1 MVFFRTKKC
10 KVDSLNGTDNCL
22 EFSISSQQAEI
33 LQYVQ
38 DPSSVRIRRKNVVA
52 LAATLRFLYQ
62 EGTLALADVDT
73 TRAPFRIPYNKLYQI
88 PELTL
93 RTVLGI
99 TPIGPEE
106 MAQPPVGTFSI
117 RLTSRGE
124 AGQSGFR
131 VTSSV
136 RYKHKNVAPSQIR
149 GPLISS
155 GDSLVLMP
163 EVAWRCIESF
173 KQLPIEDGSSLLAKH
188 YKTLASAQEF
198 ARYDYI
204 RTDDFIKA
212 NPITAPQSVAL
223 SVNKE
228 KDGLICSVHPE
239 GVPKEA
245 FEEVFTRTG
254 ENVPDAYSIEADDKV
269 IRVFF
274 EPETREQL
282 RTIARKRRVVGKEVQ
297 ELLDDPAAFFDLP
310 DESPFWDFT
319 GLSGRIAGWGLFIP
333 DSVAISPAPVSARDS
348 VFLSF
353 AAKVPC
359 SEGLPDGEMSI
370 EEACLTADELR
381 TILNLIDEAIASDR
395 PFLELSNPPI
405 VLLPSRY
412 AAFRQQVSRALKR
425 LLEQEQGPAE
435 PKLHLLTVANTDEVL
450 HSNSNVEISRA
461 SASFFKQM
469 ELPEAI
475 RPVTQSGRK
484 VQAYPHQADG
494 VSWLLGLYERS
505 RSADIGC
512 LLADDMGLGKTF
524 QVICFLAA
532 LSDSGGPGP
541 TLIVCPTTLLKNWA
555 SEIKNFVTE
564 EAGWSV
570 SLITAGSRPPSSL
583 TDKTLVI
590 TNYEQ
595 IYNRNQEFFLT
606 TSWQTIFF
614 DEAQKFKNPGGILHN
629 YLCNL
634 ASPFK
639 VAMTGTPVENRLL
652 DLWSIF
658 DVVQPGLLGHQKE
671 FIDTFEVP
679 LRQLAAGSDERR
691 ALREELEKRLGAH
704 FLRRTKA
711 LLKDQLPPIT
721 RHEPTYCQMSPVQRE
736 RYGNV
741 IAQALAASSP
751 FITAMLDLL
760 MISSHPAA
768 KDPALFDADEPERLI
783 SLSGKLD
790 KTIDLVERIRRNGKK
805 VIIFEKFKMLQ
816 QILSIAIS
824 TRFGIEPLCINGDVS
839 PGTRKGLVDTWDQ
852 TEGFNVLIMSPRT
865 GGAGLTI
872 TSANHVIHFTREYN
886 PAVEMQATDRVYR
899 IGQRQHVEVHYP
911 ISVPTMDTIDNSIE
925 SHLDRIQSHKQRIA
939 DDFTMPVNVVQPDVS
954 VDSAGSSSDLSK
966 LLRVTRNSA
975 SPFKQSTDRIRVEV
989 DNIFG
994 DIPEWHYHHTIS
1006 EDSDL
1011 TMLRNQYTGE
1021 GILIY
1026 NGSELA
1032 NQNSLP
1038 QILLAGLPTFQTSDH
1053 LLRAIVGRVLVC
1065 ADEQQMRALSD
1076 EARAKGVKLRTV
1088 DQLNGVLSKYV
1099 GKRVGVEE

>member
-1 MVFFRTKKC
+1 MRF
-10 KVDSLNGTDNCL
+10 
-22 EFSISSQQAEI
+22 
-33 LQYVQ
+33 
-38 DPSSVRIRRKNVVA
+38 RRKNVVA
-52 LAATLRFLYQ
+52 LATALRFFYQ
-62 EGTLALADVDT
+62 EGTLELAEEDGSQ
-73 TRAPFRIPYNKLYQI
+73 APFRIPYKKLFHI
-88 PELTL
+88 SEFTL

-106 MAQPPVGTFSI
+106 MAQPPLGTFSI

-124 AGQSGFR
+124 AGTSGFR
-131 VTSSV
+131 ISSSV
-136 RYKHKNVAPSQIR
+136 RYKHKQVSPSQIR

-173 KQLPIEDGSSLLAKH
+173 KQPPLDDGNSLLAKH
-188 YKTLASAQEF
+188 YKVLALAQEF

-204 RTDDFIKA
+204 GTDDFIKA

-223 SVNKE
+223 SVNKHQ
-228 KDGLICSVHPE
+228 DGFICSVHPE

-245 FEEVFTRTG
+245 FEKVFARAG
-254 ENVPDAYSIEADDKV
+254 ENVPDAYSIESEDKV

-282 RTIARKRRVVGKEVQ
+282 RSIARKRRVVGEEIQ

-310 DESPFWDFT
+310 NESAFWDFT
-319 GLSGRIAGWGLFIP
+319 GLSGRIAGWGLFIA

-370 EEACLTADELR
+370 QEACLTADELR
-381 TILNLIDEAIASDR
+381 ALLSLIDEAIASAR
-395 PFLELSNPPI
+395 PVLELSNPPI
-405 VLLPSRY
+405 VLLQSRY
-412 AAFRQQVSRALKR
+412 AVFREQVSRALTR
-425 LLEQEQGPAE
+425 LLEQEQE
-435 PKLHLLTVANTDEVL
+435 PPTPKIHLLTVANTDEVL
-450 HSNSNVEISRA
+450 HANTNMERSQA
-461 SASFFKQM
+461 SASFFKQI

-475 RPVTQSGRK
+475 RRVTKNGRA
-484 VQAYPHQADG
+484 VQAYPHQSDG
-494 VSWLLGLYERS
+494 VSWLLGLYERA

-532 LSDSGGPGP
+532 ISEAGGPGP

-555 SEIKNFVTE
+555 AEIKNFVKD

-570 SLITAGSRPPSSL
+570 SLITSGSQAPSSL

-595 IYNRNQEFFLT
+595 VYSRNQEFFLT
-606 TSWQTIFF
+606 TSWKTVFF

-658 DVVQPGLLGHQKE
+658 DVVQPGLLGHRKE

-679 LRQLAAGSDERR
+679 LRQLEAGSDERR
-691 ALREELEKRLGAH
+691 ALREELERRLGAH

-721 RHEPTYCQMSPVQRE
+721 KHRPTYCEMSPVQRE

-741 IAQALAASSP
+741 IAKALASSSP

-768 KDPALFDADEPERLI
+768 QDPALFDANEPERLI

-790 KTIDLVERIRRNGKK
+790 KTMDLLERIRRSGKK

-816 QILSIAIS
+816 QILSIAVS
-824 TRFGIEPLCINGDVS
+824 TRFGIEPVCINGDVA
-839 PGTRKGLVDTWDQ
+839 PGNRKALVDRWDQ
-852 TEGFNVLIMSPRT
+852 TEGFKVLIMSPRT

-911 ISVPTMDTIDNSIE
+911 ISVPTMDTVDNSIE
-925 SHLDRIQSHKQRIA
+925 SHLDRIQTHKQQIA
-939 DDFTMPVNVVQPDVS
+939 DDFTMPLNVVQPDVS
-954 VDSAGSSSDLSK
+954 LDSASSDSDLSK
-966 LLRVTRNSA
+966 LLRVARPPVGTS
-975 SPFKQSTDRIRVEV
+975 KQSTERIRVEV

-994 DIPEWHYHHTIS
+994 DTPEWCYRRTVTEEPELAMI
-1006 EDSDL
+1006 
-1011 TMLRNQYTGE
+1011 RNQHTGE

-1026 NGSELA
+1026 DGGELPL
-1032 NQNSLP
+1032 QDSLP
-1038 QILLAGLPTFQTSDH
+1038 PILVGELSMFQTKDD

-1065 ADEQQMRALSD
+1065 SDDQQMRALSD
-1076 EARAKGVKLRTV
+1076 EARAKGVKLASV
-1088 DQLNGVLSKYV
+1088 GQLNRILGRYL
-1099 GKRVGVEE
+1099 GKSSDIEV